1 MTSLRQQMIDAMR
14 QRGFSERTHRSY
26 LGAVRDLARFHG
38 RSPAELGIPELEQ
51 YFRHLAVERGLSGA
65 SCRVHRNAI
74 RFLYLKVLQWPA
86 FDVPFVVPKR
96 AQRIPE
102 LLTRDEVARILE
114 ACPNPK
120 HRMLLEIGY
129 GCGLRVS
136 EVVRLRVR
144 DIDGERGQLRV
155 EQGKGAKDRLVPLA
169 PTLLADLRRYWMR
182 FRPIEWLFPSVR
194 DAHTPL
200 SISSAQKLFERAKAA
215 AGIEKIGGIHALRH
229 AYATH
234 QLEAGLPVH
243 RLQRILG
250 HGHLQ
255 STLRYVH
262 WLPSQHEPG
271 PGPADLLAPREEVR
285 HG

>member
-1 MTSLRQQMIDAMR
+1 
-14 QRGFSERTHRSY
+14 
-26 LGAVRDLARFHG
+26 
-38 RSPAELGIPELEQ
+38 
-51 YFRHLAVERGLSGA
+51 
-65 SCRVHRNAI
+65 
-74 RFLYLKVLQWPA
+74 VLQWPA

-102 LLTRDEVARILE
+102 LLTRAEVARLLD

-120 HRMLLEIGY
+120 HRMLLEICY

-136 EVVRLRVR
+136 EVVRLRVGQ
-144 DIDGERGQLRV
+144 IDGERRLLRV
-155 EQGKGAKDRLVPLA
+155 EQGKGAKDRLVSLSPV
-169 PTLLADLRRYWMR
+169 LLERLREYWLCS
-182 FRPIEWLFPSVR
+182 RPGGWLFPSAA
-194 DAHTPL
+194 DSEQHL

-243 RLQRILG
+243 RLQRLLG

-271 PGPADLLAPREEVR
+271 PGPADLLEPLAVR

>member
-1 MTSLRQQMIDAMR
+1 MTPLRQQMIDAMR
-14 QRGFSERTHRSY
+14 QRGFAERTQSSY
-26 LGAVRDLARFHG
+26 LWAVRDLARFHR

-51 YFRHLAVERGLSGA
+51 YFRHLALERALSGA
-65 SCRVHRNAI
+65 TCRLYRNAV
-74 RFLYLKVLQWPA
+74 RFLYLNVLQWPA

-102 LLTRDEVARILE
+102 LLTRAEVARLLD

-120 HRMLLEIGY
+120 HRMLLEICY

-136 EVVRLRVR
+136 EVVRLRVGQ
-144 DIDGERGQLRV
+144 IDGERRLLRV
-155 EQGKGAKDRLVPLA
+155 EQGKGAKDRLVSLSPV
-169 PTLLADLRRYWMR
+169 LLQRLREYWLR
-182 FRPIEWLFPSVR
+182 SRPGGWLFPSAADPDR
-194 DAHTPL
+194 HL

-243 RLQRILG
+243 RLQRLLG

-262 WLPSQHEPG
+262 WLPGQHEPG
-271 PGPADLLAPREEVR
+271 AGPADLLKPLGVR